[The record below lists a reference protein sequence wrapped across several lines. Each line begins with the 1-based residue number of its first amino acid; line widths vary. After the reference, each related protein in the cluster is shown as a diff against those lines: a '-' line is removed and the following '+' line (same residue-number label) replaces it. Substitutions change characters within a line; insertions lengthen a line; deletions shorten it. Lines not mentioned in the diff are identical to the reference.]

1 MGQAFSAVAHT
12 VGDSCCEQDGHE
24 IFSTID
30 IGTAKGSAYRSDRA
44 NYNSIADVFTIT
56 LTRMGNTKLGLDL
69 DFVPTREAMPVRAI
83 TGDLVEEWN
92 REHPRSQ
99 VLPGD
104 RIVEVNGTRGV
115 ADQMMKALAESDVV
129 KITLVRM
136 KVSKGVDDWEYT
148 RAWTDRIEFEESTPT
163 AIYELVP
170 YQGDHAISAGAGISF
185 GDAVT
190 GQIKSTATVIPWGGQ
205 IGSMAMQQQAN
216 RQVHIS
222 QDAAAEPVRASSS
235 ATAHYK
241 QTLEPQATAVLFRDP
256 RPGARG
262 KSTGLVGFG
271 SLHGPAEAWD
281 RLCKAGFLGN
291 GFDTGPGGLELEAP
305 AQEGIRHQFRTS
317 EAAIQALR
325 FWSIAEEFSDLG
337 GAAAVKKSKQLQGR
351 EDVSY
356 AGFGSSWKAMQA
368 VLAAKF
374 FKDTS
379 PLTEAL
385 RKTGDA
391 FLLHHQNRP
400 GQDKVWADD
409 CSGEGTNW
417 LGLQLLLLRD
427 QLSGE
432 KRWTEYISSLI
443 DIDSGRPRSGRKGQQ
458 WQATVRA
465 ATRSLLLEVAR
476 APSASDQ
483 AQGSEGSGG
492 SSDHESGFQDVG
504 FDDFRAN
511 YQDRAPV
518 DSLDIPSEGAL
529 ASDRPG
535 GVLGGRWT

>member
-1 MGQAFSAVAHT
+1 MGKAFSAVAHT
-12 VGDSCCEQDGHE
+12 VGDSCCEQDGTE
-24 IFSTID
+24 IFATVD
-30 IGTAKGSAYRSDRA
+30 TGTALSSDAAVNTSAG
-44 NYNSIADVFTIT
+44 DVFTIT
-56 LTRMGNTKLGLDL
+56 LTRMGETTKLGLDL

-83 TGDLVEEWN
+83 TGALVEEWN
-92 REHPRSQ
+92 REHPDSQ

-115 ADQMMKALAESDVV
+115 ADQMMKALAESEVV
-129 KITLVRM
+129 KITLVRL

-148 RAWTDRIEFEESTPT
+148 RAWNDRLEFEESTPA

-170 YQGDHAISAGAGISF
+170 YQGDHAIAAGTGASF

-190 GQIKSTATVIPWGGQ
+190 GQIKSTATVIPWGGPAVPQ
-205 IGSMAMQQQAN
+205 AM
-216 RQVHIS
+216 RQVSTSHEVAS
-222 QDAAAEPVRASSS
+222 GTVRAPS
-235 ATAHYK
+235 K
-241 QTLEPQATAVLFRDP
+241 QRLEPQDTAVHFRDP
-256 RPGARG
+256 RPGAHG

-271 SLHGPAEAWD
+271 TLHGPDEAWD

-291 GFDTGPGGLELEAP
+291 GFDMGPGGMELEAP
-305 AQEGIRHQFRTS
+305 AKEAVCHQFRTS
-317 EAAIQALR
+317 EAAMQALR

-337 GAAAVKKSKQLQGR
+337 GAAAVKKTEQLQGR

-356 AGFGSSWKAMQA
+356 AGFGSSWKAMEA

-374 FKDTS
+374 RDTS
-379 PLTEAL
+379 PFADAL
-385 RKTGDA
+385 KKTGDA

-400 GQDKVWADD
+400 GRDKVWADD

-417 LGLQLLLLRD
+417 LGLQLMLLRD
-427 QLSGE
+427 EISGQ

-443 DIDSGRPRSGRKGQQ
+443 DTDSGRPRSGRKGQL

-465 ATRSLLLEVAR
+465 ATRALLLEVAR
-476 APSASDQ
+476 GGQAPD
-483 AQGSEGSGG
+483 SEGGD
-492 SSDHESGFQDVG
+492 SDRE
-504 FDDFRAN
+504 DFGLD
-511 YQDRAPV
+511 DRAARPRASK
-518 DSLDIPSEGAL
+518 DSLAIPSEGTL